1 EETPRQ
7 KKQAS
12 HSANWTRRSSNR
24 KKSER
29 RTSRSFGCTRP
40 VGDRPMERTDST
52 RWSSRHSSSTPAP
65 TMPVAPN
72 RRTFTGT
79 PPYNV
84 AALRTPSMPFM
95 GCSSRGA
102 SPPTLHPLPVP
113 GAYTPRMKR
122 MSALEWG
129 LLLTLS
135 ILWGG
140 SFFFQKVALAAL
152 PPFTV
157 LLARVGLAA
166 AALGLA
172 VRVTGHSLPPLG
184 RARAGLA
191 IMATL
196 NNVIP
201 FSLILWGQT
210 RIASGLAAILN
221 ACTPLFTAVLAH
233 FLTADERLTPRRIAG
248 VLLGLAGVVLMI
260 GPDTLGGLG
269 ADVAAA
275 PPGARRRGSPASPA

>member
-1 EETPRQ
+1 
-7 KKQAS
+7 
-12 HSANWTRRSSNR
+12 
-24 KKSER
+24 
-29 RTSRSFGCTRP
+29 
-40 VGDRPMERTDST
+40 
-52 RWSSRHSSSTPAP
+52 
-65 TMPVAPN
+65 
-72 RRTFTGT
+72 
-79 PPYNV
+79 
-84 AALRTPSMPFM
+84 
-95 GCSSRGA
+95 
-102 SPPTLHPLPVP
+102 
-113 GAYTPRMKR
+113 MKR

-129 LLLTLS
+129 LLVTLS

-166 AALGLA
+166 AALGLG
-172 VRVTGHSLPPLG
+172 VRVTGHRLPPLG
-184 RARAGLA
+184 RAWAAFA

-233 FLTADERLTPRRIAG
+233 FVTADERLTPRRIAG

-269 ADVAAA
+269 HDVAAQLA
-275 PPGARRRGSPASPA
+275 VLAAGVSYACAGIFGQRLPCSSCRWRSWPTDHGA